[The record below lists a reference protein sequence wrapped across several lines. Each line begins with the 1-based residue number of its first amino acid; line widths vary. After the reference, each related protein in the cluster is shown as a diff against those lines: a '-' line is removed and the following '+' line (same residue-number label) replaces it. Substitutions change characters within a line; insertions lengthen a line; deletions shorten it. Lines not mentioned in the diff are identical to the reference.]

1 MRKKRKPLGV
11 LLDRIAPPEGVLLLT
26 LAMLIGASTGGAAV
40 FFIHLIALIQNR
52 SYSTIQFLFPH
63 LGLWSYVV
71 VPVIGA
77 LLVGPLIWF
86 AREAKGHGVPEVMQA
101 LIVRGGR
108 IRPRVA
114 LAKIVASALCIGTG
128 GSAGREGP
136 IVQVGSALGSTLGQ
150 LLHLSD
156 ARIKNLVACGAAA
169 GIAATFNAPIAGV
182 AFAIEVLMSELQV
195 RMFGNVVISA
205 VSASIVSRIFLGD
218 RPAFTVP
225 TYTMDSPVTLL
236 FYFFLGL
243 VAALV
248 GVMFIRMLSWF
259 EDIFDNWKFPLV
271 LKPAVGAFLLGLLG
285 FLYMHLPGIGFSDLT
300 EFQLGMP
307 LIENIPHVYGS
318 GFTFI
323 EHTLHGSHS
332 FWLLALLV
340 FAKPLA
346 TSFTLGSGNSGGVFA
361 PSLFTGA
368 VLGGALGKIFSSWQP
383 EIAGPQGAYA
393 LVGMAAVFAA
403 CARAPLT
410 ALLIVFEMSNDYSL
424 ILPLMVAAVTASYL
438 AQAIC
443 PDSIY
448 TIKLTRRGIRFSQ
461 GRDMDVMQGVQVSEV
476 MNASPITL
484 TKNQPLAE
492 LYRQFQETNF
502 LGFPVLD
509 EQGNLWGIVT
519 LQDLEKEL
527 SHSTVKLSSLRV
539 EDVAVVNPIT
549 VCEDEPIWS
558 AIRKMAP
565 RDLARL
571 PVVSRN
577 DGKKLLGLIS
587 RSDILRAYDVAI
599 VRKQRGQLLE
609 QQIRLRKE
617 KDYSFKEFR
626 LSPGDYAAGKALQDI
641 HLPHSVNVVS
651 VERNGVIHIPRGR
664 TLFQS
669 GDIVTL
675 FGSKEGLERASVIS
689 LYLKVNT
696 VKKII
701 PELRTLKRREHY
713 FFRPSGLENLSN
725 LESRRLAYLLH
736 Y

>member
-1 MRKKRKPLGV
+1 MRNKPSPLGV
-11 LLDRIAPPEGVLLLT
+11 LLDRISPPEGVLLFI
-26 LAMLIGASTGGAAV
+26 LAMLIGASTGAAAV

-52 SYSTIQFLFPH
+52 SYSTIQCLFPH

-71 VPVIGA
+71 VPVAGA

-101 LIVRGGR
+101 LIVSGGR
-108 IRPRVA
+108 IRARVA
-114 LAKIVASALCIGTG
+114 VAKIIASALCIGTG

-136 IVQVGSALGSTLGQ
+136 IVQVGAALGSTLGQ

-156 ARIKNLVACGAAA
+156 ARIKNLVACGTAA

-182 AFAIEVLMSELQV
+182 AFAIEVLMSELRV

-205 VSASIVSRIFLGD
+205 VAAAIVSRMFLGD

-225 TYTMDSPVTLL
+225 TYTMHSPLTLL
-236 FYFFLGL
+236 FYLLLGL
-243 VAALV
+243 TAAFI
-248 GVMFIRMLSWF
+248 GVMFILMLSWF
-259 EDIFDNWKFPLV
+259 EDIFDNWKFPLI
-271 LKPAVGAFLLGLLG
+271 LKPAVGAFLLGMLG
-285 FLYMHLPGIGFSDLT
+285 FLYMQLPGVGFSDLK

-323 EHTLHGSHS
+323 EHTLNGSHS

-361 PSLFTGA
+361 PALFTGA
-368 VLGGALGKIFSSWQP
+368 VLGGTMGKIFSAWQP
-383 EIAGPQGAYA
+383 DIAGAPGSYA

-403 CARAPLT
+403 CARAPFT
-410 ALLIVFEMSNDYSL
+410 AMLIVFEMSNDYSL

-438 AQAIC
+438 AQALC

-461 GRDMDVMQGVQVSEV
+461 GRDMDIMQGVQVREV
-476 MNASPITL
+476 MNEAPVTI

-492 LYRQFQETNF
+492 LYQQFQETNY

-509 EQGNLWGIVT
+509 EQGKLWGIVT
-519 LQDLEKEL
+519 LQDMEKAL
-527 SHSTVKLSSLRV
+527 SHSTVKLRSLRV
-539 EDVAVVNPIT
+539 EDVAVVNLVT

-571 PVVSRN
+571 PVVSRH
-577 DGKKLLGLIS
+577 DGEKLLGLIS
-587 RSDILRAYDVAI
+587 RSDILRAYDVAL

-617 KDYSFKEFR
+617 KNNDFKEFF
-626 LSPGDYAAGKALQDI
+626 LYPDDYAVGRVLQE
-641 HLPHSVNVVS
+641 LTFPPSVNVVS
-651 VERNGVIHIPRGR
+651 VERNGIIIIPRGS
-664 TLFQS
+664 TLFQA

-675 FGSKEGLERASVIS
+675 FGSKE
-689 LYLKVNT
+689 
-696 VKKII
+696 
-701 PELRTLKRREHY
+701 
-713 FFRPSGLENLSN
+713 N
-725 LESRRLAYLLH
+725 LEKTRRDFASPEVSHELKNKKGNYSRG
-736 Y
+736 